1 MKRLITVLLLLL
13 TASQATATE
22 LRVAVAANF
31 NATLERLAEA
41 YGPAHGVRFSIS
53 SGSSGKHFAQIRQ
66 GAPFDLFFSADD
78 RRSADLVASGHAVA
92 DSRFVYAEGV
102 LALWS
107 PDPGRIPE
115 DAVAF
120 LNKSDP
126 PRIAIANPRVAPYG
140 AAAKAV
146 MDAYGIAPE
155 PGLLVTGQSIG
166 QAFNFVTTGNTEVGF
181 VALSQLIT
189 HERQHGPGSRWLPA
203 AERYPTIVQ
212 EAVLLSAARDRH
224 RARAFLDW
232 VRGSEAARA
241 IIQSDGYRLPSPA
254 ADRDHHRDHHRDHQR
269 DQRDR

>member
-1 MKRLITVLLLLL
+1 MQRLLAVLLLLL
-13 TASQATATE
+13 ATSPATAAE

-41 YGPAHGVRFSIS
+41 YGPTHEVAFSIS

-92 DSRFVYAEGV
+92 DSRFVYAEGL

-107 PDPGRIPE
+107 PDPERIPE

-120 LNKSDP
+120 LNKTDA

-140 AAAKAV
+140 AAAEAV
-146 MDAYGIAPE
+146 MASYGITPD
-155 PGLLVTGQSIG
+155 PGRLVTGQSIG

-189 HERQHGPGSRWLPA
+189 HERQYGPGSRWIPA
-203 AERYPTIVQ
+203 AESYPPIVQ
-212 EAVLLSAARDRH
+212 EAVLLRAARDRQG
-224 RARAFLDW
+224 ARAFLDW
-232 VRGSEAARA
+232 VRESEAARA

-254 ADRDHHRDHHRDHQR
+254 ANRDH
-269 DQRDR
+269 RDR